1 MVIQWDLMGFN
12 GIYGPVEIVDL
23 PSYIAWWFSIV
34 MLYIYIYLVG
44 GIPTPLKNMVVRQL
58 GFSEIPNCFWKVM
71 YNSMVPNHQPVC
83 YPMGLSP
90 ILIPIIP
97 NISKAPSSV
106 CLKPASSFFAPGSR
120 WLTLKWRKYESFAT
134 TFCSIGIGLNR

>member
-1 MVIQWDLMGFN
+1 
-12 GIYGPVEIVDL
+12 
-23 PSYIAWWFSIV
+23 
-34 MLYIYIYLVG
+34 
-44 GIPTPLKNMVVRQL
+44 MVVRQL
-58 GFSEIPNCFWKVM
+58 GFSEIPDCFWKVM

-106 CLKPASSFFAPGSR
+106 CLKPASSFFCTWIPLVDPEMEKIREFRDNFLQHWNWLESLMKYDKSR
-120 WLTLKWRKYESFAT
+120 
-134 TFCSIGIGLNR
+134 